1 MLARSVTLWT
11 APRGEMMSDRNNE
24 TGQFAAAEQQFGQAG
39 VEHDAGFRPMPEPED
54 RPEPESDIKVE
65 VERLQASR
73 APADDPVVPIEYQRL
88 DTGEKAPTNET
99 VDLDR
104 VAKDLSTYHG
114 QQADEMRRT
123 DDADIARYVDGMRAE
138 VLEANPDLAKELGLS
153 KEEIAAAK
161 AAKAEEAFEATAQ
174 TRPNESVEPTSE
186 PDADDPY
193 SNIEGLEPETRE
205 ALKKPQVRAFLETNA
220 AETDQAVQSYKTGLQ
235 TAHSFAQAA
244 VVTLVPEL
252 AQIPPEQ
259 WAPIANALKLQ
270 GDPRGQQLERLLSN
284 VANVSQHQQVI
295 AHHEQAQRHYQ
306 FETLRQ
312 EYGKQSEQVL
322 GPMTPA
328 EKYAMAED
336 LVSYLGEYGLNR
348 EQVLQEA
355 KTNLAFSHP
364 AFNALAKDALKWRAQ
379 QKAVRAVPV
388 RGNLPPVTRPGT
400 SFHRSS
406 GDNSSQIAAL
416 QKQVASLTGDKAAR
430 AAAKLQALQRKAG

>member
-1 MLARSVTLWT
+1 M
-11 APRGEMMSDRNNE
+11 GEMMGDETPRNE
-24 TGQFAAAEQQFGQAG
+24 SGQFASSEPLLGREGIEADLGYK
-39 VEHDAGFRPMPEPED
+39 PMPEPED
-54 RPEPESDIKVE
+54 RPEPESDIKAE

-104 VAKDLSTYHG
+104 AAKDLSTYHG

-123 DDADIARYVDGMRAE
+123 DDVNLTRYIDGMRAE
-138 VLEANPDLAKELGLS
+138 VLEANPEIAKELGLS

-161 AAKAEEAFEATAQ
+161 AAKAEEASPSEFNDAARAEMAKQAT
-174 TRPNESVEPTSE
+174 EEPTS
-186 PDADDPY
+186 DDIY